1 MSNEINLTESNF
13 DSEVLQSDKP
23 VIIDFWAEW
32 CGPCKAFF
40 PVLDEFEAENPD
52 IKVCKVNV
60 DEAPVLGQK
69 YNVMSIPTIVFIK
82 DGQAVHTS
90 VGSMSKKDLEEQ
102 ANVLK

>member
-32 CGPCKAFF
+32 CGPCKAFL
-40 PVLDEFEAENPD
+40 PTVEEFANENPD

-60 DEAPVLGQK
+60 DDAPSLGQK
-69 YNVMSIPTIVFIK
+69 YNVMSIPTLVFVK
-82 DGQAVHTS
+82 GGQALHTS

>member
-32 CGPCKAFF
+32 CAPCKAFL
-40 PVLDEFEAENPD
+40 PTLDEFATENPD

-60 DEAPVLGQK
+60 DDAPSIGQK
-69 YNVMSIPTIVFIK
+69 YNVMSIPTLVFIK
-82 DGQAVHTS
+82 DGQALHTS

>member
-13 DSEVLQSDKP
+13 DSEVMQSDKP

-32 CGPCKAFF
+32 CGPCIGFL
-40 PVLDEFEAENPD
+40 PTLEEFANENPD

-60 DEAPVLGQK
+60 DDAPSLGQK
-69 YNVMSIPTIVFIK
+69 YNVMSIPTLVFIK
-82 DGQAVHTS
+82 GGQALHTS